1 MKPARAADAPRY
13 SCACLFHR
21 VCTDIESLAV
31 GSISLALNLAR
42 PLVLPASRAVRPAQ
56 IPLLQGKPLLPLTLV
71 APQTVLSLLQPSP
84 VQPSQS
90 LLHVCCCLSHGTQM
104 VLHHV
109 YSYCKA
115 CDVLDTSSQA

>member
-1 MKPARAADAPRY
+1 M
-13 SCACLFHR
+13 
-21 VCTDIESLAV
+21 
-31 GSISLALNLAR
+31 GSIPFDQTPAR
-42 PLVLPASRAVRPAQ
+42 PLVLPASCAVRPAHIPVLQ
-56 IPLLQGKPLLPLTLV
+56 GEPLLVLIPLT
-71 APQTVLSLLQPSP
+71 PQTVLPSLQPSP

-90 LLHVCCCLSHGTQM
+90 LLHVCCFLSRGTQT